1 MDNVIILNNIS
12 KKFKISTEQGKYT
25 TLKDEF
31 LQFFRLK
38 SAPNYHWFWALDKV
52 NLSIPQ
58 GATIGI
64 IGKNGSGKST
74 LLRIIAHIL
83 QPDTGTVKIQGR
95 LSALIDLGAGFH
107 PEFSGRENIYINGMI
122 LGLTKKEL
130 DRQYDSI
137 VEFSELKE
145 FIDNPVKTYSAGMYT
160 RLGFAV
166 AVNVDPDILLI
177 DEVFAVGDAS
187 FVQKCY
193 AKLEEFKRRGKTIVL
208 VTHSLE
214 AVEKWCDTAVWFHNG
229 TLMDQG
235 TPSRIIDA
243 YQDHIAKS
251 DETRLLAEHQIR
263 AAEIQTPAEP
273 VTASTE
279 INTVIPTA
287 PQRWGDR
294 KVEITAVKLYDKEQ
308 KERYLFDTGESM
320 TIELAYT
327 VHTPVDQPVFGIGI
341 FREDG
346 VRCYGTNT
354 NIEKHHI
361 KQLTN
366 DGKLRCQ
373 FDALNLVEGNYYLDV
388 AVHSPEEYA
397 YDYVVHIL
405 SFAIRSQ
412 VKDIGIFRPK
422 HSWQFP
428 EGILMN
434 EGTEERKN
442 SKP

>member
-1 MDNVIILNNIS
+1 MNEVIQLENIS

-31 LQFFRLK
+31 LQIFRLK
-38 SAPNYHWFWALDKV
+38 SAPHYHWFWALEKV

-58 GATIGI
+58 GSTIGI

-83 QPDTGTVKIQGR
+83 QPDTGTVKTSGR

-235 TPSRIIDA
+235 NPTRIIDA

-251 DETRLLAEHQIR
+251 DETRLYAAHQVR
-263 AAEIQTPAEP
+263 AAEIQVSAESVATTPAP
-273 VTASTE
+273 ST
-279 INTVIPTA
+279 IIPAA

-294 KVEITAVKLYDKEQ
+294 KVEITAVKLYDQEQ
-308 KERYLFDTGESM
+308 KERYLFDSGESM
-320 TIELAYT
+320 TIELAYR

-354 NIEKHHI
+354 HIEKYQI
-361 KQLTN
+361 KQLKN
-366 DGKLRCQ
+366 NGIIRCHI
-373 FDALNLVEGNYYLDV
+373 DALNLIEGSYYLDV
-388 AVHSPEEYA
+388 AIHSPEEYA
-397 YDYVVHIL
+397 YDYIVHIL

-428 EGILMN
+428 EGILKN
-434 EGTEERKN
+434 E
-442 SKP
+442 

>member
-1 MDNVIILNNIS
+1 MNEVILLENIS

-31 LQFFRLK
+31 LRVFWRK
-38 SAPNYHWFWALDKV
+38 KAPNYHWFWALQNV

-58 GATIGI
+58 GATVGI

-83 QPDTGTVKIQGR
+83 KPDLGTVKTQGR

-107 PEFSGRENIYINGMI
+107 PEFSGRENVYINGMI
-122 LGLTKKEL
+122 LGLSKQEI
-130 DRQYDSI
+130 DRRFDSI
-137 VEFSELKE
+137 VEFSELHE
-145 FIDNPVKTYSAGMYT
+145 FIDNPIKTYSAGMYT

-193 AKLEEFKRRGKTIVL
+193 AKLEEFKRRGITIVL

-214 AVEKWCDTAVWFHNG
+214 AVGQWCDTAVWFHNG
-229 TLMDQG
+229 NLMEQG

-243 YQDHIAKS
+243 YYNHLAKS
-251 DETRLLAEHQIR
+251 DESRLYAEHQVR
-263 AAEIQTPAEP
+263 AAEVQTQPVPAKVPEP
-273 VTASTE
+273 VSA
-279 INTVIPTA
+279 VPTA

-294 KVEITAVKLYDKEQ
+294 QVEIVAVKLFDQDK
-308 KERYLFDTGESM
+308 KERYLFDSVEPV
-320 TIELAYT
+320 TIEISYKVNNA
-327 VHTPVDQPVFGIGI
+327 VEQPVFGIGI

-346 VRCYGTNT
+346 VCCYGTNT
-354 NIEKHHI
+354 HIEDFKI
-361 KQLTN
+361 GNLAK
-366 DGKLRCQ
+366 DGIIRCQ
-373 FDALNLVEGNYYLDV
+373 MTSLNLVAGNYYLDV

-397 YDYVVHIL
+397 YDYIVHIL
-405 SFAIRSQ
+405 SFVVRSKI
-412 VKDIGIFRPK
+412 KDVGIFRPN
-422 HSWQFP
+422 HHWDFP
-428 EGILMN
+428 AGL
-434 EGTEERKN
+434 
-442 SKP
+442 